1 MELWLWILKKGYDPF
16 IDETSVN
23 KDWFTDWLNH
33 WLIDKVDV
41 FSNYRFNIY
50 VF

>member
-1 MELWLWILKKGYDPF
+1 MNLKKKGYDPF

-23 KDWFTDWLNH
+23 KDWFID